1 MKYFIEKILILILV
15 FTTITFAVP
24 LNYDQEA
31 CPTGFGRCIDG
42 RAPTENDTLSK
53 RGPKFK
59 FPNFG
64 AIFKSPIN
72 KNPVIKDPII
82 KGPGESP
89 KWKELDS
96 FRGKT
101 KTTGTGKDKK
111 YYEWDF
117 THNDI
122 EVYDKN
128 GKHLGSMDPI
138 KGDMTKPP
146 VNGRKINIS

>member
-1 MKYFIEKILILILV
+1 MNNFIEKILILILV

-31 CPTGFGRCIDG
+31 CPIGFGRCIDG
-42 RAPTENDTLSK
+42 S
-53 RGPKFK
+53 
-59 FPNFG
+59 
-64 AIFKSPIN
+64 IFKNPVN

-89 KWKELDS
+89 KWKEFDS

-101 KTTGTGKDKK
+101 KTTGTGKDKQ

-138 KGDMTKPP
+138 NGNMTIQPS
-146 VNGRKINIS
+146 V